1 MQSYLQSRFALFA
14 LLAMPSLLVP
24 SSPATAQTVS
34 LDDVPPIS
42 LSSSSTVSAV
52 SINATTGNVIV
63 NSSFDDYISCNR
75 LPGPN
80 ISNFAPTTSVVQTG
94 ANITLNWSSSNTTS
108 CSPSQGAG
116 TTWSSF
122 GTLPVN
128 GSQTFAAPGTA
139 QTITFQ
145 LTCTNGTTNVSQTT
159 QVVVQSGGGGGNCIA
174 AYPNAQPAN
183 FANVFTNV
191 QNAWPAFGVRK
202 RILVPFNGYVAYSFT
217 ATSTP
222 GQFGTFATSDYPG
235 DGDGVGLMSISAQ
248 NQQGCFDPSKL
259 GPNCLSPVSRFV
271 SIGWANGSTQFSCSL
286 TPGTTYWLNWTYG
299 GTTVPGSGPYCP
311 IGPSSCGADAQN
323 QVQD

>member
-1 MQSYLQSRFALFA
+1 MAL
-14 LLAMPSLLVP
+14 PSFLSL
-24 SSPATAQTVS
+24 SGHATAQTVS
-34 LDDVPPIS
+34 LDNVTPIS

-52 SINATTGNVIV
+52 SINASTGNVIV
-63 NSSFDDYISCNR
+63 RSSVGDYISCNR
-75 LPGPN
+75 QPVPTIN
-80 ISNFAPTTSVVQTG
+80 SFAPSVSAVQTG

-122 GTLPVN
+122 GTLPTS

-145 LTCTNGTTNVSQTT
+145 LTCTNGTTNASQTT

-174 AYPNAQPAN
+174 AYPTAQTANYASVFSNA
-183 FANVFTNV
+183 